1 MMNYHTAQSE
11 SNPVIGE
18 FEQPT
23 EEETT
28 PTIGL
33 SNFGGFES

>member
-1 MMNYHTAQSE
+1 MMNNHTS
-11 SNPVIGE
+11 SSDNNPVIGE